1 MPYIKDSW
9 GSGSL
14 RQPKKEPSGGG
25 SVVPKNPTSPPIRK
39 AKAKKTRRIVNQP
52 MDNA

>member
-14 RQPKKEPSGGG
+14 RQPKNDPAPRGK
-25 SVVPKNPTSPPIRK
+25 VVPKPTPPVKK

>member
-14 RQPKKEPSGGG
+14 RQKKSNQGKKRPSAGQ
-25 SVVPKNPTSPPIRK
+25 VVPGPLPAHLKK
-39 AKAKKTRRIVNQP
+39 AKRIVNQP